1 MIIKEEDQVIR
12 QVDLIEDVQIESV
25 EVEQAELEEE
35 KPEEP
40 MTLFE
45 AQNQIVVQ
53 Q

>member
-12 QVDLIEDVQIESV
+12 QVDLIEDVQIETV
-25 EVEQAELEEE
+25 AVEQEEVEE

-45 AQNQIVVQ
+45 AQNQIVV
-53 Q
+53 